1 LGHNALQQ
9 NLGEYNVGIGRRAL
23 YTNTTGTNNTAIGSG
38 ADVSSNNL
46 SNATAIGYNAS
57 VTASNTIQLGNTDV
71 TSVRTSGALTVVGIT
86 NNGTLTN
93 NGNATIT
100 GTLGVTGNT
109 TITGTLTVS
118 GNTYPNSLGTNGQV
132 LTVSGT
138 TGTLVFS
145 DIAIRQISEQFKNP
159 GSATNKSFSAGATS
173 FSLTQTPSSNA
184 KVLMFINGVRVD
196 NDAYSWSGNTLTYIP
211 ANNGT
216 YALLSTDRIQFDYF
230 Y

>member
-1 LGHNALQQ
+1 LGNNALQQ
-9 NLGEYNVGIGRRAL
+9 NLGEYNVGIGRQAL

-145 DIAIRQISEQFKNP
+145 DIAIRQVREQYKP
-159 GSATNKSFSAGATS
+159 GTAKVCTADQRNFT
-173 FSLTQTPSSNA
+173 LTQTPTANA
-184 KVLMFINGVRVD
+184 QVLMFINGVRVD
-196 NDAYSWSGNTLTYIP
+196 NDAYSWSGSTLTYVP
-211 ANNGT
+211 ATNGD
-216 YALLSTDRIQFDYF
+216 YALLVTDRIQFDYF